1 MNSSDK
7 PNFDWMNDYKF
18 QDLMA
23 LCDEVQG
30 RIEAMRDETIADL
43 RRDILAQA
51 DLLGIKP
58 HDLLESPS
66 PKAKRHPAR
75 REPLPAKYRDPESG
89 KTWSGKGKRPGW
101 FDSERI
107 HELRI

>member
-1 MNSSDK
+1 MNLSDK
-7 PNFDWMNDYKF
+7 PDFDFLDDYKF

-23 LCDEVQG
+23 LRDEVDR
-30 RIEAMRDETIADL
+30 RIEAMRGEAIADL

-51 DLLGIKP
+51 GLLGILP
-58 HDLLESPS
+58 HKLLEVAA
-66 PKAKRHPAR
+66 PKAKRHSK
-75 REPLPAKYRDPESG
+75 EPLPAKYRDPASG